1 MHRAPLSVSLATNE
15 TFQIY
20 LLSPTSHATSLESV
34 ELVVDGDDGDLLPV
48 GLHVQLEVLADVD
61 QEHAELSLLRH
72 PQDQLVEA
80 VHDGG
85 QAALHLH
92 DGHILSREDY
102 KCQFIII
109 TLIDI

>member
-1 MHRAPLSVSLATNE
+1 MHRAPLSVSLGSNE

-34 ELVVDGDDGDLLPV
+34 QLVVDGDDGDLLPV

-61 QEHAELSLLRH
+61 QEDAELGLLGH
-72 PQDQLVEA
+72 PEDQLVEP

-85 QAALHLH
+85 EPALHLH
-92 DGHILSREDY
+92 DGHILSRD
-102 KCQFIII
+102 
-109 TLIDI
+109 

>member
-1 MHRAPLSVSLATNE
+1 MRHFKSIQILSL
-15 TFQIY
+15 I
-20 LLSPTSHATSLESV
+20 PHATSLESV

-61 QEHAELSLLRH
+61 QEHAELRLLRH

-109 TLIDI
+109 TSIDI